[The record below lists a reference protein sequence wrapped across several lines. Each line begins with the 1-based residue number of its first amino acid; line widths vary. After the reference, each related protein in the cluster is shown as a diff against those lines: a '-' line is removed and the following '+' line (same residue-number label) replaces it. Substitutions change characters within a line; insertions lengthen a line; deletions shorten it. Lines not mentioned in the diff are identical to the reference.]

1 MIGVRLA
8 VNFLPVPY
16 LPETDGVR
24 LAVNLLPIP
33 YLPETDGV
41 RLAVNLLPIPYL
53 PETDGGAFNSQLK
66 TYPMSLLATS
76 GYLCLVSLQL
86 EVIREVSV
94 LILVEN
100 LQHWLPYCHYLSYNT
115 INTLRPGH
123 NGRHFPDD
131 HLECIFFNENI

>member
-1 MIGVRLA
+1 MRL
-8 VNFLPVPY
+8 
-16 LPETDGVR
+16 E
-24 LAVNLLPIP
+24 VNLLPIP
-33 YLPETDGV
+33 YLPETD
-41 RLAVNLLPIPYL
+41 R
-53 PETDGGAFNSQLK
+53 GAFNSQFT

-100 LQHWLPYCHYLSYNT
+100 LQHWLHYCHYLLYNT